1 MSNID
6 SELISLDHITTH
18 VQLLF
23 PSKLLHDS
31 LMLVVGQD
39 NLFFGGGQQYIY
51 NIYIC
56 MPCHMIDNFS
66 PFPYAF
72 CPQNCKS
79 NYFLIL
85 IYTDIYI
92 WMALGLSR
100 AKGTHSH
107 GAKKNQSHYFLVQY
121 ILTWIAHGWKMNF
134 RIFCEKSLTL

>member
-6 SELISLDHITTH
+6 SELVSLDHITTH

-39 NLFFGGGQQYIY
+39 NLFFLGQQYIY
-51 NIYIC
+51 DIYIC
-56 MPCHMIDNFS
+56 MPCRMIDNFS
-66 PFPYAF
+66 PFAYTF

-92 WMALGLSR
+92 FIYLFEWPWVYLPPICPELRGPIHMALRKTNNTIS
-100 AKGTHSH
+100 
-107 GAKKNQSHYFLVQY
+107 
-121 ILTWIAHGWKMNF
+121 
-134 RIFCEKSLTL
+134 